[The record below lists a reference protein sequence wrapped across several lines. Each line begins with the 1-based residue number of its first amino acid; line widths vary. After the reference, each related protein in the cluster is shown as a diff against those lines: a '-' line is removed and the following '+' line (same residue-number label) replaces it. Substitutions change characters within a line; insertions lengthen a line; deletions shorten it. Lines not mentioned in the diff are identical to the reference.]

1 MIIDHI
7 INRAYYEENNPD
19 FTLAF
24 DFIQR
29 VMREGAA
36 LGRYELDGSRVFAM
50 VRDYE
55 GKESGKTFEGHK
67 NYLDI
72 QFILSGKEYME
83 AAAPTACAVETEYD
97 PQKDI
102 AFYTCHGNRVTMT
115 LGAGEFALF
124 YPEDLHM
131 PGLRTAE
138 GGTIRK
144 IVVKIRLS

>member
-7 INRAYYEENNPD
+7 HNRKYYEAMNPD

-24 DFIQR
+24 DFIEQ
-29 VMREGAA
+29 VVSEGAE
-36 LGRYELDGSRVFAM
+36 LGRYELDGSRVYAM
-50 VRDYE
+50 VQEYE
-55 GKESGKTFEGHK
+55 GKECGEILEGHR

-83 AAAPTACAVETEYD
+83 AASPSACLVETEYN

-102 AFYTCHGNRVTMT
+102 AFYTCHGNKVTMM

-131 PGLRTAE
+131 PGLRSPE
-138 GGTIRK
+138 GGVIRK

>member
-7 INRAYYEENNPD
+7 QNRKYYEAVNPD

-24 DFIQR
+24 DFIER
-29 VMREGAA
+29 VMREGAE
-36 LGRYELDGSRVFAM
+36 LGRYELDGSRVYAM
-50 VRDYE
+50 VQEYE
-55 GKESGKTFEGHK
+55 GKESGKIFEGHK

-83 AAAPTACAVETEYD
+83 AASPSACMVETEYNA
-97 PQKDI
+97 QKDI
-102 AFYTCHGNRVTMT
+102 AFYTCHGGKVTMT

-131 PGLRTAE
+131 PGLRTSE
-138 GGTIRK
+138 GGMIRK